1 MALLHRDRSID
12 TGLDETFFPFFL
24 IFITIFLNEMKV
36 VEGSLMNQTAGTVW
50 EKGRIEIN

>member
-12 TGLDETFFPFFL
+12 TGLDENSSLFFV

-36 VEGSLMNQTAGTVW
+36 VEGSLMNQTARTVL
-50 EKGRIEIN
+50 EKGRIEMN